1 MPSDRASNVGSMS
14 TTSPSAGGFLE
25 HHFKITERGS
35 TVRTE
40 VIAGIVTFATMAYI
54 LFVNPSVL
62 HSLSDSA
69 GVTLPLSALLT
80 VTALAAAIGTIAM
93 GIFGNVPF
101 AIAAGLGLNAFVAFG
116 LVGARGLTWPEAMG
130 VIVVEGLIIAV
141 LVIVGLREKILI
153 AFPDGLRRA
162 IGAGIGAF
170 IAIIGL
176 HDAGIVLS
184 ASEGDSRV
192 SVITGDLVSW
202 HTAVFVVGLI
212 IAGVLIARGVRGA
225 LLISIIASTIFAI
238 IVNKASGGTEWS
250 GGVADIPTSV
260 FATPDF
266 GLVGQ
271 FSFNFV
277 NVLGFGTAFA
287 IVIAVMLSD
296 FFDTMGTAVALG
308 RKAGL
313 VDEST
318 GTMPR
323 LRRILLI
330 DGLAAALGGATS
342 SSSNTTYIES
352 ASGIGEGGRT
362 GLTSVTTGILFAFAM
377 LLAPIAG
384 VIPSEATAPALV
396 VVGALMLGQM
406 AKIDWDDI
414 GIALPALLTI
424 LIMPATYSITNG
436 VGFGIVSYVVIAVLR
451 GNPKGVH
458 PLLYG
463 CAALFT
469 WYFIYGAI

>member
-1 MPSDRASNVGSMS
+1 MATS
-14 TTSPSAGGFLE
+14 TPPGGFLE
-25 HHFKITERGS
+25 RHFKITERGS

-40 VIAGIVTFATMAYI
+40 IIAGIVTFTTMAYI

-62 HSLSDSA
+62 GALEDSA
-69 GVTLPLSALLT
+69 GVQLQFPALLT

-130 VIVVEGLIIAV
+130 VIVVEGLIIAI
-141 LVIVGLREKILI
+141 LVIVGLREKIML

-184 ASEGDSRV
+184 APEGDSRV
-192 SVITGDLVSW
+192 SIITGELVSW
-202 HTAVFVVGLI
+202 NTLVFVVGLTI
-212 IAGVLIARGVRGA
+212 GAVLIARGIRGA
-225 LLISIIASTIFAI
+225 LLISIVASTVLAVI
-238 IVNKASGGTEWS
+238 INSASGGDVWKP
-250 GGVADIPTSV
+250 GVADVPSTWV
-260 FATPDF
+260 GTPDF
-266 GLVGQ
+266 SLVGQ
-271 FSFNFV
+271 FNFDFI
-277 NVLGFGTAFA
+277 NVLGFGTALA
-287 IVIAVMLSD
+287 IVVAVMLSD

-308 RKAGL
+308 RRAHL

-318 GTMPR
+318 GSMPK

-330 DGLAAALGGATS
+330 DGLAASLGGATS

-362 GLTSVTTGILFAFAM
+362 GLTSVVTGILF
-377 LLAPIAG
+377 LLAMFLSPIAG
-384 VIPSEATAPALV
+384 VIPMEATAPALV
-396 VVGALMLGQM
+396 IVGAMMLGQV
-406 AKIDWDDI
+406 AKIDWSDI
-414 GIALPALLTI
+414 GIAVPALLVV
-424 LIMPATYSITNG
+424 LGMPATYSITNG
-436 VGFGIVSYVVIAVLR
+436 VGFGIIAYVVIAVLR
-451 GNPKGVH
+451 GKPWSVH

-463 CAALFT
+463 CAALFV

>member
-1 MPSDRASNVGSMS
+1 MA
-14 TTSPSAGGFLE
+14 TSSHPPGGFLE
-25 HHFKITERGS
+25 RHFKITERGS

-62 HSLSDSA
+62 GALQDSA
-69 GVTLPLSALLT
+69 GVQLQFPALLT
-80 VTALAAAIGTIAM
+80 VTALAAAIGTVAM
-93 GIFGNVPF
+93 GIFANVPF

-130 VIVVEGLIIAV
+130 VIVVEGLIIAI
-141 LVIVGLREKILI
+141 LVIVGLREKIML
-153 AFPDGLRRA
+153 AFPDGLRRG

-176 HDAGIVLS
+176 HDARIVLS
-184 ASEGDSRV
+184 APEGDSRV
-192 SVITGDLVSW
+192 SIITGELITW
-202 HTAVFVVGLI
+202 HSLVFVVGLTI
-212 IAGVLIARGVRGA
+212 GAVLIARGIRGA
-225 LLISIIASTIFAI
+225 LLISIVASTILAVI
-238 IVNKASGGTEWS
+238 INQASDGKEWAN
-250 GGVADIPTSV
+250 GVADIPSTWV
-260 FATPDF
+260 GTPDF
-266 GLVGQ
+266 SLVGA
-271 FSFNFV
+271 FNFDFV
-277 NVLGFGTAFA
+277 NVLGFGTALA
-287 IVIAVMLSD
+287 IVVAVMLSD

-308 RKAGL
+308 RRAHL
-313 VDEST
+313 VDETT
-318 GTMPR
+318 GSMPK

-330 DGLAAALGGATS
+330 DGLAASLGGATS

-362 GLTSVTTGILFAFAM
+362 GLTSVTTGVLFAFAM

-384 VIPSEATAPALV
+384 VIPAEATAPALV

-406 AKIDWDDI
+406 AKIDWNDI

-451 GNPKGVH
+451 GNLKSVH

-463 CAALFT
+463 CAALFI
-469 WYFIYGAI
+469 WYFVYGAI